1 MPKSAPSAAG
11 SPRLHVVT
19 GKGGTGKTTVAA
31 SLALAL
37 AADNKS
43 VLLCEVE
50 GRQGLASLFDVPD
63 LPYEER
69 RIVAVP
75 DGGEVHALAVDP
87 ESAFLEYLQMFY
99 RLGPAA
105 KALDRFGVIDFVTTV
120 APGVR
125 DVLLTGKVYEA
136 ARRQRGS
143 QSVYD
148 AVVLDAPPTGR
159 IGRFLNVNEEVVG
172 VASIG
177 RIRDQANSVMGLL
190 RSSDTT
196 VHMVTLLEDMPVQ
209 EALDGIDELRALGL
223 GIGSVVLNRVRTL
236 ELGDDALA
244 RALAGRL
251 DADALERD
259 LKEAGV
265 DADNDTVRRLLLEA
279 TAHAERAADEQ
290 RERDRVSSLQLPVA
304 TLPLVPDGID
314 LSCLYEFA
322 HRLRD
327 DGVVAV
333 SS

>member
-1 MPKSAPSAAG
+1 
-11 SPRLHVVT
+11 
-19 GKGGTGKTTVAA
+19 
-31 SLALAL
+31 
-37 AADNKS
+37 
-43 VLLCEVE
+43 
-50 GRQGLASLFDVPD
+50 
-63 LPYEER
+63 
-69 RIVAVP
+69 
-75 DGGEVHALAVDP
+75 
-87 ESAFLEYLQMFY
+87 
-99 RLGPAA
+99 
-105 KALDRFGVIDFVTTV
+105 
-120 APGVR
+120 
-125 DVLLTGKVYEA
+125 
-136 ARRQRGS
+136 
-143 QSVYD
+143 
-148 AVVLDAPPTGR
+148 
-159 IGRFLNVNEEVVG
+159 
-172 VASIG
+172 
-177 RIRDQANSVMGLL
+177 MGLL

-290 RERDRVSSLQLPVA
+290 RERDRVSSLQLPLA